1 MKTPP
6 LISIVVNTKNEEKHL
21 EKCLESCIE
30 QDYKNIGI
38 IVVDNNSTD
47 RTKEIARKYTSQ
59 IFNKGPERS
68 AQKNFGARKASGEYV
83 LFLDADARLERTV
96 LSECVALAQNRNYSM
111 VIIPERHIG
120 EGFWAEV
127 KALERSFYLGDD
139 TVEAPWFFRKKDFL
153 SVGGYD
159 EEMFAGEDWNLFD
172 RMVQK
177 GFTYGRCQSFINHQI
192 GRLTAL
198 GMIKK
203 KFYYGTNI
211 KVFLKKGKSKSARR
225 NPLLRPAI
233 FRNAHY
239 LLKSPIKYLAIFA
252 LKFFETMGILAGMI
266 SHLAGGKKE
275 ELSKLMVDIFY
286 PAPFPSEKRCGVNLN
301 HKDQIRFL
309 KLCSGNRVLYQI
321 VENLLKNYAEP
332 VETRL
337 TASLQDL
344 QRIIKAAEKEIEKT
358 QKTLDFVKENLP
370 DSLLVKTYKFI
381 PYITNDLDILVSSK
395 KELEG
400 FKKENHPGKQDKYQ
414 KNYFRDDMLRIDL
427 HEDFYWQGF
436 KFVDVERVFENTQ
449 IVEYFGRQVTIPS
462 YTFEFL
468 LNCAHI
474 LFEKRYV
481 TLLDFYYL
489 KKLLKEGKVDFGLV
503 GEQTKKYGWS
513 SALNLLL
520 KEVKEIE
527 DAMGKSFSFPVFL
540 SARKIAKIYG
550 EKCWFD
556 RKLPL
561 VDILYYAFARIR
573 GKLGIKT
580 RYPYYLHWFDFSRS
594 EIQGAK
600 RRPFDK
606 L

>member
-1 MKTPP
+1 MDT
-6 LISIVVNTKNEEKHL
+6 LLVSIVINTRNEE
-21 EKCLESCIE
+21 ENIGECLESCLN
-30 QDYKNIGI
+30 QDHKNIEL

-47 RTKEIARKYTSQ
+47 RTKEIAKKYTSQ

-68 AQKNFGARKASGEYV
+68 TQKNFGARKAGGEYL
-83 LFLDADARLERTV
+83 LFLDADARLTKNI
-96 LSECVALAQNRNYSM
+96 LSECVALAQNKNYSM
-111 VIIPERHIG
+111 VIIPERHVG

-139 TVEAPWFFRKKDFL
+139 TVEAPWFFKRRNFL

-198 GMIKK
+198 GTIKK
-203 KFYYGTNI
+203 KYYYGTNI
-211 KVFLKKGKSKSARR
+211 KVFLKKGKGKSARR
-225 NPLLRPAI
+225 NPFFRPAL
-233 FRNAHY
+233 FRNISY
-239 LLKSPIKYLAIFA
+239 LFKSPIKYLAIFA
-252 LKFFETMGILAGMI
+252 LKFFEAVGVAAGMVV
-266 SHLAGGKKE
+266 SSLKRTGHSEK

-286 PAPFPSEKRCGVNLN
+286 PAPFFAGKRCGVNLN
-301 HKDQIRFL
+301 HKDQVRFL

-358 QKTLDFVKENLP
+358 QKTLDFVKANLP
-370 DSLLVKTYKFI
+370 DSILVKTYKFI
-381 PYITNDLDILVSSK
+381 PYITNDLDILVSSTQ
-395 KELEG
+395 ELEG
-400 FKKENHPGKQDKYQ
+400 FQKKHHPGKQDKFQ
-414 KNYFRDDMLRIDL
+414 KNYLRDDLLRIDL

-436 KFVDVERVFENTQ
+436 KFVDVEKVFEHTQ
-449 IVEYFGRQVTIPS
+449 TVKYFGRWVRIPEF
-462 YTFEFL
+462 TFEFL

-474 LFEKRYV
+474 LFEKRYI

-489 KKLLKEGKVDFGLV
+489 KKLVDEEEV
-503 GEQTKKYGWS
+503 DWETVKEQTAKYGWS
-513 SALNLLL
+513 SALDILL
-520 KEVKEIE
+520 KEIKEIE
-527 DAMGKSFSFPVFL
+527 DAVGKSFSFPIFL
-540 SARKIAKIYG
+540 STRKIAKIYW
-550 EKCWFD
+550 EKCWFE
-556 RKLPL
+556 KKIPL
-561 VDILYYAFARIR
+561 FDILYYAFARTR
-573 GKLGIKT
+573 GWLGIKT
-580 RYPYYLHWFDFSRS
+580 RYPYYLHWFDF
-594 EIQGAK
+594 E
-600 RRPFDK
+600 K